1 MNFMKKYFKIF
12 IGAGVLVL
20 ALFVFTM
27 SLRSKDLSTGTLKGW
42 LSANNDERVSTVQ
55 TLIGG
60 DKNIDIIVACVSKM
74 ATLPDSGE
82 MTIADA
88 TRLCNLGM
96 QLKEN
101 L

>member
-1 MNFMKKYFKIF
+1 MNFIKKYFKIL

-27 SLRSKDLSTGTLKGW
+27 SLQSKDLSTGTLKSW
-42 LSANNDERVSTVQ
+42 LSANNDERISTVQ
-55 TLIGG
+55 TLVGG
-60 DKNIDIIVACVSKM
+60 DKNIDILVACVDKM
-74 ATLPDSGE
+74 ASLPDAGE

-88 TRLCNLGM
+88 ARLCNLGM

>member
-1 MNFMKKYFKIF
+1 MNFIKKYFKIL

-20 ALFVFTM
+20 ALFVFAA
-27 SLRSKDLSTGTLKGW
+27 SLQSKDLSTGTLKSW
-42 LSANNDERVSTVQ
+42 QSANADERASTVR
-55 TLIGG
+55 TLVGG
-60 DKNIDIIVACVSKM
+60 DKNTDIIVACVGKM